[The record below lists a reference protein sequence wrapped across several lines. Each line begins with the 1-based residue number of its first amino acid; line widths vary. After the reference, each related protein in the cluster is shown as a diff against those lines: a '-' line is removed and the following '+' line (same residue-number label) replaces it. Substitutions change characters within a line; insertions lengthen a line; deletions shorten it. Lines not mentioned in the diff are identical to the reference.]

1 MSRFVSFAVKDT
13 VHVYIETVHLS
24 VYTVYTWTL
33 NTVFVGVWSLD
44 LLLDGQILSSVLC
57 INSVVFQPFKFQKE
71 NLSMQNLSPF
81 IMFPLFPVYVVFV
94 QGFPTQFL
102 VSKYP

>member
-13 VHVYIETVHLS
+13 VHVYMETVHLS
-24 VYTVYTWTL
+24 GYIYM

-81 IMFPLFPVYVVFV
+81 IMFPLFPVYVVSV